1 MAEGLL
7 RDRFARRGLTGRVES
22 AGLGAL
28 VGRPADPIAVELL
41 AERAIDISAHRA
53 RQLTPELLASAELVL
68 VMETAHQRD
77 VERLMP
83 STRGRVHRI
92 GRFGGFDVPDPY
104 RQDRAAFEQA
114 LELIERGLG
123 DFEKVFW
130 REQ

>member
-7 RDRFARRGLTGRVES
+7 RDRFAHRGLEARVES

-28 VGRPADPIAVELL
+28 VGHPADPTAVELL
-41 AERAIDISAHRA
+41 AKRGIDISAHRA

-77 VERLMP
+77 LERLMP

-104 RQDRAAFEQA
+104 RQDRAAFERA

-130 REQ
+130 REK